1 MKTTKPAIILVR
13 PQLPENIGMVA
24 RVMQNFDLTE
34 LILVL
39 PRKRWPNKKSLDSAK
54 SAKNIINKVKVY
66 NSLELALS
74 KFNYV
79 QYAPSNIPLNEE

>member
-1 MKTTKPAIILVR
+1 MLPIMLYMIVLLINFLMIWIKNLKTTKPAIILVR

-39 PRKRWPNKKSLDSAK
+39 PRKGWPNKKSLDSAK
-54 SAKNIINKVKVY
+54 SAKNIINRLGTRK
-66 NSLELALS
+66 
-74 KFNYV
+74 
-79 QYAPSNIPLNEE
+79 I